1 MSAVGSDSADEE
13 EDEDED
19 DEVEV
24 DVDVDVDVVAG
35 FVVGEGEAAVGADG
49 AGADDFGG
57 VAEVAGGE
65 EARATT

>member
-13 EDEDED
+13 EDEDE
-19 DEVEV
+19 VE
-24 DVDVDVDVVAG
+24 VDVDVDVVAG

-49 AGADDFGG
+49 AGAADFD
-57 VAEVAGGE
+57 EVAGGE

>member
-13 EDEDED
+13 EDEDE
-19 DEVEV
+19 VE
-24 DVDVDVDVVAG
+24 VDVDVDVVAG

-49 AGADDFGG
+49 AGAADFDG

>member
-1 MSAVGSDSADEE
+1 MSAVGSDDAADGVDEE
-13 EDEDED
+13 EDDEE

-24 DVDVDVDVVAG
+24 DVDVVAG
-35 FVVGEGEAAVGADG
+35 VVVDEGEAAVGADG
-49 AGADDFGG
+49 AGAADFDG